1 MDSLTL
7 DIVCEFRSKA
17 ITTETAG
24 LNAVGE
30 PHEIFIPEKKFT
42 YQPGFCITTRVFH
55 YSQNSLLDRARLDSF
70 LLETD
75 L

>member
-42 YQPGFCITTRVFH
+42 YEPGFCIK
-55 YSQNSLLDRARLDSF
+55 QSLLKIYTKIDV
-70 LLETD
+70 
-75 L
+75 